1 MHKVY
6 SSLPVMD
13 HESHVQ
19 YFGMQEC
26 GSIKKAITQVAIQ
39 YLNTIKLI
47 VIEAMQGAKNQF
59 FDNVE

>member
-1 MHKVY
+1 
-6 SSLPVMD
+6 MD
-13 HESHVQ
+13 YESPWAK
-19 YFGMQEC
+19 FGMQEC

-59 FDNVE
+59 FDNVEYH